1 MTEQRQDP
9 KRIMRVI
16 DALPPDYRRVVHEYG
31 TATLEFTGSSAPASL
46 IEKVMR
52 ERRQQKQREM
62 MRS

>member
-1 MTEQRQDP
+1 MNEQRQDP

-16 DALPPDYRRVVHEYG
+16 DSLPADYRRVVHEYG
-31 TATLEFTGSSAPASL
+31 IQTLEFTGSSAPASL

-52 ERRQQKQREM
+52 ERRATKQREM